1 VGFFVWN
8 AASHSVDLKAPPT
21 ASVSLRNYALPPAK
35 FPLHLTDS
43 PARRYDVRP
52 SNLQGKAGKSMNVTH
67 LECAACGL
75 RHEAQRLHNLC
86 TDCGK
91 PLLVRYDLA
100 RAGVSLTKDSLKGRG
115 ADLWR
120 YREVL
125 PVEQDE
131 NVVTLGEGF
140 TPLVHASR
148 LGTRLGLSEL
158 YIKDEG
164 QNPTQSFKARGM
176 TAAVSMAK
184 ELGATKLAVPS
195 AGNAAGALAAYA
207 ARAGLEAH
215 IFMPQDTPRANV
227 IECEQT
233 GAQVTLMNGLITDCG
248 AEVGRRK
255 TAEGWFD
262 VSTLK
267 EPYRIEGKKTMG
279 YELAE
284 HFGWQLPEVI
294 IYPTGGGT
302 GLIGMWKAFDEMEQ
316 MGWIGS
322 KRPRMVTVQAAGC
335 APIVRAFDEGKRFAD
350 EFPNAHTTAS
360 GLRVP
365 KAIGDFLIID
375 ALRASGGTAVA
386 VTDEELLEATAEIGA
401 AEGIFCAPEGAACLP
416 ALRKLISDGLLKS
429 SERVVLFNTGSGV
442 KYLESFS

>member
-1 VGFFVWN
+1 
-8 AASHSVDLKAPPT
+8 
-21 ASVSLRNYALPPAK
+21 
-35 FPLHLTDS
+35 
-43 PARRYDVRP
+43 
-52 SNLQGKAGKSMNVTH
+52 MNVTH

-75 RHEAQRLHNLC
+75 RHEARRLHNLC
-86 TDCGK
+86 TACGK
-91 PLLVRYDLA
+91 PLLVRYDLITA
-100 RAGVSLTKDSLKGRG
+100 AAALTKECLKEREP
-115 ADLWR
+115 DLWR
-120 YREVL
+120 YREIL
-125 PVEQDE
+125 PVEREE

-140 TPLVHASR
+140 TPLVRASR
-148 LGTRLGLSEL
+148 LGAQLGLSEL
-158 YIKDEG
+158 YIKNER

-184 ELGATKLAVPS
+184 ELGAQKLAVPS

-207 ARAGLEAH
+207 ARADLEAF
-215 IFMPQDTPRANV
+215 IFMPRDTPRANV

-233 GAQVTLMNGLITDCG
+233 GAHVTLMDGLITDCG

-255 TAEGWFD
+255 DAEGWFD

-284 HFGWQLPEVI
+284 QFEWQLPDVI
-294 IYPTGGGT
+294 LYPTGGGT

-316 MGWIGS
+316 MGWIDS
-322 KRPRMVTVQAAGC
+322 KRPRMITVQASGC
-335 APIVRAFDEGKRFAD
+335 APIVRAFEEGKRFAD

-375 ALRASGGTAVA
+375 ALKASGGTAVA
-386 VTDEELLEATAEIGA
+386 VTDEALIAATKEMGA

-416 ALRKLISDGLLKS
+416 AMEKWL
-429 SERVVLFNTGSGV
+429 
-442 KYLESFS
+442 

>member
-1 VGFFVWN
+1 
-8 AASHSVDLKAPPT
+8 
-21 ASVSLRNYALPPAK
+21 
-35 FPLHLTDS
+35 
-43 PARRYDVRP
+43 
-52 SNLQGKAGKSMNVTH
+52 M
-67 LECAACGL
+67 
-75 RHEAQRLHNLC
+75 HNLC
-86 TDCGK
+86 TQCGK
-91 PLLVRYDLA
+91 PLLVRYDLK
-100 RAGVSLTKDSLKGRG
+100 RAAASLTKDSLADREP
-115 ADLWR
+115 DLWR

-125 PVEQDE
+125 PVEHDE
-131 NVVTLGEGF
+131 NIVNLGEGF

-148 LGTRLGLSEL
+148 LGAQLGLSQL
-158 YIKDEG
+158 FIKDEG

-176 TAAVSMAK
+176 ATAVSMAK

-207 ARAGLEAH
+207 ARAGLEAF
-215 IFMPQDTPRANV
+215 IFMPNDTPRANV

-248 AEVGRRK
+248 AEVARRK
-255 TAEGWFD
+255 EAEGWFD

-284 HFGWQLPEVI
+284 QFSWELPDVI

-335 APIVRAFDEGKRFAD
+335 APIVRAFEEGKRFAD
-350 EFPNAHTTAS
+350 EFPNAQTTAS

-365 KAIGDFLIID
+365 RAIGDFLILD
-375 ALRASGGTAVA
+375 ALRASGGTAIA
-386 VTDEELLEATAEIGA
+386 VTDKELIDATKEIGA

-416 ALRKLISDGLLKS
+416 ALRKLMAAGSVKRD
-429 SERVVLFNTGSGV
+429 ERVVLFNTGSGV
-442 KYLESFS
+442 KYVESFSN